1 MEQHAQHRPLVRLS
15 VTRRAIGKPSLPSP
29 RFATPV
35 FALTVALV
43 GAPLWGQ
50 EACRQ
55 ALAFGLD
62 VSGSVDSREYRQQV
76 QGLSMA
82 LRHPDV
88 QDALLAMPSSP
99 VTLAVF
105 EWSGPMDQSMLI
117 PWTRITD
124 GIALE
129 NFASA
134 LQTMTRRP
142 AEQST
147 ALGQALIFGAGL
159 LAQRPGCWTRTLD
172 ISGDGKSNT
181 GVQPQDIGP
190 EALGDI
196 TVNALVIGADPL
208 DHGDQRQAEISDL
221 SAYFRAYVIRR
232 PGSFVE
238 VALGFDDYEAAMV
251 RKLKR
256 ELSGFALSSNSQTTK
271 PAASTP

>member
-1 MEQHAQHRPLVRLS
+1 M
-15 VTRRAIGKPSLPSP
+15 
-29 RFATPV
+29 
-35 FALTVALV
+35 ALTVLQAGSALC
-43 GAPLWGQ
+43 AQ

-62 VSGSVDSREYRQQV
+62 VSGSVDSREYRQQL

-82 LRHPDV
+82 LRHPEV
-88 QDALLAMPSSP
+88 QDALLAIPASP

-105 EWSGPMDQSMLI
+105 EWSGPEDQSLLI
-117 PWTRITD
+117 PWTAMTD
-124 GIALE
+124 AFHLEAFASTLE
-129 NFASA
+129 NIERS
-134 LQTMTRRP
+134 P

-147 ALGQALIFGAGL
+147 ALGRAVVYGAALLG
-159 LAQRPGCWTRTLD
+159 QKPDCWKRTLD

-181 GVQPQDIGP
+181 GPQPQDIAPGV
-190 EALGDI
+190 LNDI

-221 SAYFRAYVIRR
+221 SAYFKAYVIRG

-256 ELSGFALSSNSQTTK
+256 ELSGFALSSNAQTLLPLR
-271 PAASTP
+271 PAISSP